1 MNKFIQGIIAFSL
14 KNRGFVFLMTLVV
27 IVAGVMSY
35 RNTPIEAFPDV
46 TNTEITIITQW
57 PGRSA
62 EEIEKFV
69 TAPIEISLNPVQ
81 KKTSIRSTTLF
92 GLSVVKVIF
101 DDGVD
106 DAFARVQVNNLLS
119 QADLPE
125 GAEPDVQPPYGPTGE
140 IFRYTLQ
147 SKGKTTR
154 ELKTIQ
160 DWVVERNLK
169 AVPGVADVN
178 SFGGEVKAYE
188 ISVNPGKL
196 QTFNITPL
204 DLYNT
209 IQRSNINVGGDVINQ
224 GQQNY
229 VVRGIGLLN
238 NISDINNTVIKNV
251 NGAPILVKDV
261 AQVQESALPRLGRV
275 GRGLNDDVLEGIV
288 VMRKGEN
295 PSEVIARLKDKVA
308 LLNEKVLP
316 AGVQIHTFYDRQ
328 QLIDFSTETVIHNL
342 LEGIVLVTVIV
353 FVFMADWRTT
363 VIVSVIIPL
372 ALLFA
377 FICLRLKGMSANLL
391 SMGAIDFGIIIDGAV
406 VMVEGLFVALDH
418 KAHKMGMEK
427 FNKLAKSGLIKKTG
441 RDMGKAI
448 FFSKA
453 IIITALLPIFSFEKV
468 EGKVFSPL
476 AWTLGFAL
484 LGALIFTLT
493 LVPVLTSILLKKNV
507 VEKDNFF
514 VRGINKGAQ
523 RFFSFTYA
531 RKTASLLVA
540 TVAVVAGMGAFH
552 FLGSEFLPEL
562 NEGSI
567 YVRAQ
572 LPLSISLEES
582 NKLCND
588 MRRVF
593 LSFPEVGDVVSQT
606 GRPNDGTDPTGFY
619 NNEFLVQLK
628 HTPEVQAEMKHK
640 DKREA
645 LIAGMKE
652 KLNRFPGVD
661 FNFSQPI
668 TDNVEEAA
676 SGVKGS
682 IAVKIYGNDLKLME
696 EKGRQVYSVLKHI
709 KGIDDLGVLR
719 NIGQPELHVEL
730 DERRMASYGVS
741 KSDANAVLEMAVGG
755 KQASQM
761 YEGER
766 KFPIRVRYQQQ
777 FRESTQ
783 QIAALMVPTQN
794 GKSVPLSEIA
804 TIEDVTGPSLIYR
817 DDNQRFSAV
826 KFSIRGR
833 DMGSTIEEAQ
843 REVNKV
849 VSLPKGYSMKW
860 TGDFENQRRAT
871 ERLTQVVPVSLAL
884 IFFILFMLFGN
895 LKDAGL
901 VLLNVPFAIIGGI
914 AALLITHTNFSISA
928 GIGFIA
934 LFGIC
939 IQNGVILISVFKQ
952 NMVRKLS
959 LDFSIAD
966 GVTSRVRPVVMT
978 ALMATIGLMPAAMS
992 TGIGSET
999 SKPLAI
1005 VVIGGLITG
1014 TILTLFIFPLIFER
1028 AYRAEHSKYGPQ
1040 PELAL
1045 EEREPVLVH

>member
-1 MNKFIQGIIAFSL
+1 
-14 KNRGFVFLMTLVV
+14 V
-27 IVAGVMSY
+27 SY

-69 TAPIEISLNPVQ
+69 TAPIEIALNPVQ
-81 KKTSIRSTTLF
+81 KKTSVRSTTLF

-106 DAFARVQVNNLLS
+106 DAFARVQVNNLLAG
-119 QADLPE
+119 ADLPD
-125 GAEPDVQPPYGPTGE
+125 GAEPEVQPPYGPTGE
-140 IFRYTLQ
+140 IYRYTLT
-147 SKGKTTR
+147 SKNKTTR

-160 DWVVERNLK
+160 DWVIERNLK

-178 SFGGEVKAYE
+178 SFGGEVKSYE
-188 ISVNPGKL
+188 ISVDPSKL
-196 QTFNITPL
+196 QDFGLTPL
-204 DLYNT
+204 DLYT
-209 IQRSNINVGGDVINQ
+209 AVQRSNINVGGDVINE
-224 GQQNY
+224 GQQNF

-238 NISDINNTVIKNV
+238 NISDINNTVVKNV
-251 NGAPILVKDV
+251 NGVPILIKDV
-261 AQVQESALPRLGRV
+261 AKVAESALPRLGRV
-275 GRGLNDDVLEGIV
+275 GRGLEDDKVEGIV

-295 PSEVIARLKDKVA
+295 PSEVIERLQAKVQ
-308 LLNEKVLP
+308 LLNEKILP
-316 AGVQIHTFYDRQ
+316 PDVKISTFYDRQ

-342 LEGIVLVTVIV
+342 MEGMLFVTVIV
-353 FVFMADWRTT
+353 FLFMADWRTT
-363 VIVSVIIPL
+363 LIVSIIIPL

-377 FICLRLKGMSANLL
+377 FICLRLRGMSANLL

-418 KAHKMGMEK
+418 KAHEVGMER
-427 FNKLAKSGLIKKTG
+427 FNKLAKLGLIKKTG
-441 RDMGKAI
+441 RDMGKSI
-448 FFSKA
+448 FFAKA

-493 LVPVLTSILLKKNV
+493 LVPVLASILLRKDV
-507 VEKDNFF
+507 REKDNFI
-514 VRGINKGAQ
+514 VRGIAKGAKSV
-523 RFFSFTYA
+523 FDFTYA
-531 RKTASLLVA
+531 RKTASLLFA
-540 TVAVVAGMGAFH
+540 AALVVVGVGMYQ
-552 FLGSEFLPEL
+552 FLGTEFLPEL

-572 LPLSISLEES
+572 LPLSISLDAS
-582 NKLCND
+582 NKLCNE

-593 LSFPEVGDVVSQT
+593 VSFPEVSDVVSQT

-619 NNEFLVQLK
+619 NNEFLVQIK
-628 HTPEVQAEMKHK
+628 HTDEVQKKMKSK
-640 DKREA
+640 AYREE
-645 LIAGMKE
+645 LIEHMKE

-682 IAVKIYGNDLKLME
+682 IAVKIYGTDLKIME
-696 EKGRQVYSVLKHI
+696 GKARQVFEVLQKVD
-709 KGIDDLGVLR
+709 GIDDLGLLR
-719 NIGQPELHVEL
+719 NIGQPELHADL
-730 DERRMASYGVS
+730 DERRMASYGID

-766 KFPIRVRYQQQ
+766 KFPIRVRYEAQ
-777 FRESTQ
+777 FRQSPTE
-783 QIAALMVPTQN
+783 IAALMVPTQS
-794 GKSVPLSEIA
+794 GKTVPLNEIA
-804 TIEDVTGPSLIYR
+804 DIAQVTGPSLIYR
-817 DDNQRFSAV
+817 DDNTRFSAV
-826 KFSIRGR
+826 KFSVRGR
-833 DMGSTIEEAQ
+833 DLGSAIAEAQ
-843 REVNKV
+843 AKVNKV
-849 VSLPKGYSMKW
+849 VQLPKGYSMKW
-860 TGDFENQRRAT
+860 TGDFENQRRASQ
-871 ERLTQVVPVSLAL
+871 RLAQVVPISLAL
-884 IFFILFMLFGN
+884 IFFILFILFGN

-901 VLLNVPFAIIGGI
+901 VLLNVPFALIGGI
-914 AALLITHTNFSISA
+914 AMLLITHTNFSISA

-952 NMVRKLS
+952 NMLHKMS
-959 LDFSIAD
+959 LDRSLSE
-966 GVTSRVRPVVMT
+966 GVASRVRPVVMT
-978 ALMATIGLMPAAMS
+978 ALMAIIGLLPAALS

-1005 VVIGGLITG
+1005 VVIGGLLTG
-1014 TILTLFIFPLIFER
+1014 TVLTLFIFPLIFER
-1028 AYRAEHSKYGPQ
+1028 TYRAAHTHYADDLPANRS
-1040 PELAL
+1040 AA
-1045 EEREPVLVH
+1045 H